1 MSLSNLDLK
10 RIYYYVICAIA
21 FFVLLWGTIDL
32 ASSTVG
38 LINIR
43 GADTSFSASNID
55 SPMVPEKG
63 EQFFD
68 VYYQKK
74 MLYDRFWDSMARI
87 LISGLVFAY
96 CRFTV
101 GKMEETA

>member
-1 MSLSNLDLK
+1 MTLSNLDLK
-10 RIYYYVICAIA
+10 RIYYYVICTIA
-21 FFVLLWGTIDL
+21 FFVLMWGTIDL
-32 ASSTVG
+32 ASSSVG
-38 LINIR
+38 LFNIR
-43 GADTSFSASNID
+43 KADASLSVSSVD
-55 SPMVPEKG
+55 SPLMPEKG

-74 MLYDRFWDSMARI
+74 MLYDRFWDSLARI

-96 CRFTV
+96 CRYTV